1 MCVILDTNCIGKFIK
16 GTDEGI
22 KPVRHW
28 VYRKNGKIV
37 YAATEKFRAEWKGS
51 KARDLMRELQ
61 RRNKFIEVPAQDVA
75 ERENELKEIIK
86 SDDEHIIA
94 LALVAEVKILVSDDN
109 TLIADFKNHIA
120 QGKVYKRKKH
130 AHLLKKDTCP

>member
-16 GTDEGI
+16 GINEDI

-37 YAATEKFRAEWKGS
+37 YSATKKFRAEWKGS

-61 RRNKFIEVPAQDVA
+61 RRNKFIEAPVQDVEE
-75 ERENELKEIIK
+75 ERTN
-86 SDDEHIIA
+86 
-94 LALVAEVKILVSDDN
+94 
-109 TLIADFKNHIA
+109 
-120 QGKVYKRKKH
+120 
-130 AHLLKKDTCP
+130 LKK